1 MDERKRSAPG
11 RLGNDSK
18 RIKREDSDLSV
29 KDEEGATDKQ
39 LRERNAALR
48 EALQEKNRR
57 IDFLEQKCSDLFGDR
72 HKTSMR
78 LQTVLNSWSIL
89 LKTLHTLVPDSS
101 KDIERDIKAQG
112 DLDGQPLPVDI
123 KCELDE
129 WFLSGTEPTLDVK
142 DEDAGSWKNENAFT
156 KAWVESVLSKFSGK
170 DEPDAL
176 KRAVD
181 AMQRAESDLLACQD
195 KLQVYKRQV
204 RELKQDLNKKEAER
218 HAACRRYDRSVHQQT
233 AVKETASTSN
243 GAAHQSTGNSHEL
256 HQTVDKLQT
265 QLKEANEM
273 LEKALAE
280 TRKAKTMEYEIRQSM
295 ESMEKL
301 HEEKIEHM
309 NEQLASTKEAL
320 QKLKYKSKD
329 IEAHMHEKWEKKV
342 SKSAADNHKLKA
354 KLDEAMIKN
363 ADLRLRLTTF
373 SAYKDQFSDYKVLN
387 ASLEQELAGTKQQL
401 EHARSKHIKF
411 EKFHEHAIT
420 SANESE
426 INHLLTQLRDCQ
438 ASLEALQNDIKHP
451 ELSKATEREAAARRE
466 LETLKIKLMETE
478 KKCVALADESEAK
491 QDIMA
496 THEEEINTLVAEIE
510 AVAKEAENVRTQLN
524 KTMTKLSDRD
534 ASLAKVNA
542 ALFKAEQKNSSNFEE
557 LAGVRLQVASLVAL
571 QKTQKTLEAGLQET
585 LKLKEEE
592 LESLREHVKNIEKL
606 KTGVEKEKINYAREI
621 KIVKQTYTLPRS
633 SDAPSVDQKAPCEQ
647 CEVYKRQ
654 EEERNEKLRVAR
666 ASGESGEMSEIER
679 YELLEARKKLNCSV
693 CQDAPKEVMIS
704 KCSHMFCKKC
714 MDDNLKA
721 RNRKCPTCKK
731 MFGQDDV
738 KAVWW
743 T

>member
-1 MDERKRSAPG
+1 
-11 RLGNDSK
+11 
-18 RIKREDSDLSV
+18 
-29 KDEEGATDKQ
+29 
-39 LRERNAALR
+39 
-48 EALQEKNRR
+48 
-57 IDFLEQKCSDLFGDR
+57 
-72 HKTSMR
+72 
-78 LQTVLNSWSIL
+78 
-89 LKTLHTLVPDSS
+89 
-101 KDIERDIKAQG
+101 
-112 DLDGQPLPVDI
+112 
-123 KCELDE
+123 
-129 WFLSGTEPTLDVK
+129 
-142 DEDAGSWKNENAFT
+142 
-156 KAWVESVLSKFSGK
+156 
-170 DEPDAL
+170 
-176 KRAVD
+176 
-181 AMQRAESDLLACQD
+181 
-195 KLQVYKRQV
+195 
-204 RELKQDLNKKEAER
+204 
-218 HAACRRYDRSVHQQT
+218 
-233 AVKETASTSN
+233 
-243 GAAHQSTGNSHEL
+243 
-256 HQTVDKLQT
+256 
-265 QLKEANEM
+265 
-273 LEKALAE
+273 
-280 TRKAKTMEYEIRQSM
+280 
-295 ESMEKL
+295 
-301 HEEKIEHM
+301 
-309 NEQLASTKEAL
+309 
-320 QKLKYKSKD
+320 
-329 IEAHMHEKWEKKV
+329 
-342 SKSAADNHKLKA
+342 
-354 KLDEAMIKN
+354 
-363 ADLRLRLTTF
+363 
-373 SAYKDQFSDYKVLN
+373 
-387 ASLEQELAGTKQQL
+387 
-401 EHARSKHIKF
+401 
-411 EKFHEHAIT
+411 
-420 SANESE
+420 
-426 INHLLTQLRDCQ
+426 

-606 KTGVEKEKINYAREI
+606 KAGVEKEKINYAREI